1 MINDILAILLLGVLL
16 YLPQSKYITNI
27 ITYPTLFEIRVIR
40 FSTNFYMRHEIKS
53 LTGLRGIVALWVT
66 FAHFCNF
73 NDLWIE
79 PVMVK
84 GYVAVDIFFVLSAF
98 LLSISY
104 SKKFQSLFFDDVKI
118 FYKRRINRIYPVYFV
133 SVILIVVF
141 TIILLA
147 KNTSWSEFLINILLI
162 QCFFSSDYLLNIVYW
177 SLSTEWI
184 SYLIFPF
191 ILWTILRYKIKG
203 WFLII
208 ISLVIRSML
217 PYIPDIN
224 IGNSPLYRSYEYLDT
239 ISGINSLIRTLSSYF
254 LGIGIAFLPE
264 WKIKKNIFFIYGIVV
279 LFFLLFYTEKG
290 ILFIPLLSAI
300 IIKHLNSEKASL
312 IKLFL
317 ETKIVYFLGNISYSL
332 YIIHYIVK
340 KQNIILLNS
349 RHFNDFLMISVS
361 ILISYF
367 SYILI
372 ERKVKIFKT

>member
-1 MINDILAILLLGVLL
+1 M
-16 YLPQSKYITNI
+16 KY
-27 ITYPTLFEIRVIR
+27 
-40 FSTNFYMRHEIKS
+40 EIKS

-66 FAHFCNF
+66 FFHFCNF
-73 NDLWIE
+73 DLWIQ
-79 PVMVK
+79 PVIAK

-98 LLSISY
+98 LLSKSY
-104 SKKFQSLFFDDVKI
+104 SKKFQSLFFDDVKV

-133 SVILIVVF
+133 SVILIVFF
-141 TIILLA
+141 TSILLA

-162 QCFFSSDYLLNIVYW
+162 QCLFSSDYLLNIVYW

-184 SYLIFPF
+184 LYLIFPF
-191 ILWTILRYKIKG
+191 ILWIILRYKING

-208 ISLVIRSML
+208 VSLVVRSIL

-224 IGNSPLYRSYEYLDT
+224 IGNSPSYRSYQYLDA

-254 LGIGIAFLPE
+254 LGIGIAFLTE
-264 WKIKKNIFFIYGIVV
+264 WKIKKNNFVMYGIVV
-279 LFFLLFYTEKG
+279 LFFLLLYTEKG
-290 ILFIPLLSAI
+290 IFFIPLLSAI

-317 ETKIVYFLGNISYSL
+317 ETKVVYFLGNISYSL

-340 KQNIILLNS
+340 KQNIVILNYS
-349 RHFNDFLMISVS
+349 HFNDFFMISVS
-361 ILISYF
+361 ILLSYF

-372 ERKVKIFKT
+372 ERKVRIFKT

>member
-1 MINDILAILLLGVLL
+1 
-16 YLPQSKYITNI
+16 
-27 ITYPTLFEIRVIR
+27 
-40 FSTNFYMRHEIKS
+40 MRHEIKS